1 MDNFQFSQASAGQLK
16 IWTVQ
21 LFKKLRRMG
30 IRIYSKRYR
39 GGLRKKLTETMVA
52 KSSVDLR
59 NNSAFEK

>member
-39 GGLRKKLTETMVA
+39 GCLRKKFTTLLKM
-52 KSSVDLR
+52 D
-59 NNSAFEK
+59 FIPFFD